1 MDPQVTEIQTM
12 DVSIHM
18 KKVQVEQGRQQ
29 QEQSMEFM
37 ICQVVLGNI

>member
-12 DVSIHM
+12 DVSKKK

-29 QEQSMEFM
+29 QEQSMEYM
-37 ICQVVLGNI
+37 I